1 MISDSCFVLC
11 LAIVLRLSFFLR
23 IAKVAIVIRLMF
35 RVGDCAMVIS
45 LAFCDCEL
53 PFLWHAIVMCFR
65 DCDGLVSRCAIVI
78 RLAFCDGPYS
88 LVGWLTTLRD
98 GDSLVL
104 FITIVICFLL
114 RGDDSLG

>member
-1 MISDSCFVLC
+1 MIQISKSKEFIFLISDLGLSMWP
-11 LAIVLRLSFFLR
+11 LAT
-23 IAKVAIVIRLMF
+23 
-35 RVGDCAMVIS
+35 
-45 LAFCDCEL
+45 
-53 PFLWHAIVMCFR
+53 
-65 DCDGLVSRCAIVI
+65 VI
-78 RLAFCDGPYS
+78 RLAFCDGADS